1 MRKCVF
7 YLTLLF
13 CIKGYS
19 FSFKQMYTR
28 TNTGFSFDLK
38 ELEQSSWE
46 QKLSSMSLAF
56 TGINAKVS
64 YKIPSCKFTENPQW
78 LLPGFYLTLT
88 TKDFFPPDFII
99 TAGTLAPTAS
109 YSNLKSPALSSPG
122 TAFGGFASSK
132 KLQTNLSS
140 PDSTIE
146 PSLFLEYNNK
156 FFSINSLFQKDS
168 FCSSLYFNFRLKKFT
183 SMSFSTTGGLFNIK
197 NTTSSWFSETRLFN
211 KKQIWAQNFQASFF
225 SKNIK
230 SKIELNLYQ
239 NQFDGLE
246 SSFSVQCLLNIID
259 FSLLAGAF
267 SASSQE
273 LFCIGTTN
281 LKTLCQ
287 FKLNPQFSF
296 YPKNLC
302 KIKIGSLFLLQDK
315 IQPDSSTRLVLKGV
329 FSSLIQTK
337 TSIYNLNFLI
347 SDIPLQQNDTNS
359 IYLSCTISRTQNFRL
374 LKPKETLYFK
384 YTCKNQSLISRL
396 SINLTPPLTIPFYIN
411 STFQANIKESAI
423 QSMNATVS
431 ASINLQ
437 KKKYNLAAKV
447 EFKFTF

>member
-1 MRKCVF
+1 
-7 YLTLLF
+7 
-13 CIKGYS
+13 
-19 FSFKQMYTR
+19 
-28 TNTGFSFDLK
+28 
-38 ELEQSSWE
+38 
-46 QKLSSMSLAF
+46 
-56 TGINAKVS
+56 
-64 YKIPSCKFTENPQW
+64 
-78 LLPGFYLTLT
+78 
-88 TKDFFPPDFII
+88 
-99 TAGTLAPTAS
+99 
-109 YSNLKSPALSSPG
+109 
-122 TAFGGFASSK
+122 
-132 KLQTNLSS
+132 
-140 PDSTIE
+140 
-146 PSLFLEYNNK
+146 
-156 FFSINSLFQKDS
+156 
-168 FCSSLYFNFRLKKFT
+168 
-183 SMSFSTTGGLFNIK
+183 MSFSTTGGLFNIK

-239 NQFDGLE
+239 SQFDGLE
-246 SSFSVQCLLNIID
+246 SSFSIQCLFNIRD

-315 IQPDSSTRLVLKGV
+315 IQPDSSTYLVLKGV
-329 FSSLIQTK
+329 FGSLIQTK

-359 IYLSCTISRTQNFRL
+359 IYMSWTISRTQNFRL